1 MSREKKKNTKGVEAK
16 VSQADSE
23 RAGSADAL
31 ELHESSGAE
40 ANEVDNSKSAPED
53 RAIAG
58 PFDVSEVPAMR
69 PYVDLGG
76 IKVAP
81 REGLQLRLE
90 VDERANRVAAVSLD
104 YVESL
109 LQVQAFSAPKSSGLW
124 GEVRAELVQQM
135 TAQGAEVAEEEGLLG
150 PEVVVNTPV
159 PADQGGGTRLARFI
173 AVDGPR
179 WMLRGVIMGKAATDL
194 ATREQVID
202 LFRELVVV
210 RGDQPMPP
218 SELLPLRVPA
228 GVQTDAP
235 GEVQEA

>member
-1 MSREKKKNTKGVEAK
+1 MSEEKQ
-16 VSQADSE
+16 QA
-23 RAGSADAL
+23 ADEL
-31 ELHESSGAE
+31 ELRGDAVAE
-40 ANEVDNSKSAPED
+40 LDESKSAPED
-53 RAIAG
+53 RETSG

-90 VDERANRVAAVSLD
+90 VDERAKRVVAVSLD
-104 YVESL
+104 YAGSL
-109 LQVQAFSAPKSSGLW
+109 LQVQAFAAPKTTGLW
-124 GEVRAELVQQM
+124 NRVRGELSQQM
-135 TAQGAEVAEEEGLLG
+135 SSQGAAVAEETGALG
-150 PEVVVNTPV
+150 PELLVQSPL
-159 PADQGGGTRLARFI
+159 PADQGGGVRAARFI

-179 WMLRGVIMGKAATDL
+179 WMLRGVIMGKAATD
-194 ATREQVID
+194 AEAREGVVD

-228 GVQTDAP
+228 GVQAQNTGQAAQ
-235 GEVQEA
+235 GGAQQA